1 MSTCSSKTENNFL
14 VELFD
19 NLSSHFFGLLSGV
32 PRVSNQ
38 VLNLFPLGNSLS
50 GLENHLSI
58 PSKLKKTWKTSKCFS
73 VKTTL
78 I

>member
-14 VELFD
+14 VELFE

-50 GLENHLSI
+50 GLENNLSI
-58 PSKLKKTWKTSKCFS
+58 PSKLKKHEKRANVSLLKQH
-73 VKTTL
+73 
-78 I
+78 